1 MVAGRFRIDGWL
13 GEGGLAEVFSAVD
26 SDGRELALKALHA
39 HLAHHAVVRE
49 RFEREMDLTRRVA
62 GPGIVTVFDIY
73 EHAGRPFFTMER
85 LRGMTLADRLARGP
99 MRGDEARRI
108 AWEICAALRGPHA
121 AGALHRDLKPQ
132 NVFLT
137 AQGVKLLD
145 FGAAKEAEEPALTAG
160 SRVLGTPGYIAPEV
174 WEGDPPDPRS
184 DLYAVG
190 AMFFEMI
197 AGQRAFPVEEPSML
211 AALQRAP
218 PDLRL
223 VRRLASKEDA
233 AIVARALAPDPEARF
248 LTARQIMRALEGASV
263 STPPPPA
270 LRYARGEY
278 DVVVH
283 QVVNLLSPF
292 QRDAGIGALLKR
304 LDARASRRW
313 RWRLAGAG
321 EATLAAS
328 ANRPCADAVA
338 ALCAKY
344 RVPATVREAR
354 DRSSTEA
361 WLARRGA
368 FLLVLIASLV
378 AVGGGALLGS
388 GARDCAFAG
397 AIAAVLGY
405 MLSWGLRPALSLS
418 PLRDLPDR
426 TTSRDRLAAAL
437 LRRARALERR
447 AFRLPF
453 RARPPLLEAALAAR
467 ASVEKARAHRDEPV
481 SADLLECAANA
492 DDLLDAVR
500 SGR

>member
-62 GPGIVTVFDIY
+62 GPGIVTVFDMH

-99 MRGDEARRI
+99 VRSDEARRI

-121 AGALHRDLKPQ
+121 AGAIHRDLKPQ

-145 FGAAKEAEEPALTAG
+145 FGAGKGSDDPALTSG
-160 SRVLGTPGYIAPEV
+160 SRVLGAPGYVAPEV
-174 WEGDPPDPRS
+174 CEGDPPDPRS
-184 DLYAVG
+184 DLYAIG
-190 AMFFEMI
+190 AIFFEMI
-197 AGQRAFPVEEPSML
+197 AGQRAFPIEEPSML

-223 VRRLASKEDA
+223 VRRLASREDA

-248 LTARQIMRALEGASV
+248 LTARQIMRALEGGPISA
-263 STPPPPA
+263 PPPPA
-270 LRYARGEY
+270 LRYARGEH
-278 DVVVH
+278 DVVVY
-283 QVVNLLSPF
+283 QVVNLLAPF
-292 QRDAGIGALLKR
+292 RRDAGIGALLKR
-304 LDARASRRW
+304 LDAKAPRRW

-321 EATLAAS
+321 EATLVAG

-338 ALCAKY
+338 ALCAGY
-344 RVPATVREAR
+344 RVPATVRDAR
-354 DRSSTEA
+354 DRSPAEA

-368 FLLVLIASLV
+368 LLLVLIAACV
-378 AVGGGALLGS
+378 AAGGAALLGAS
-388 GARDCAFAG
+388 ARDCAFAG
-397 AIAAVLGY
+397 AMAAALGY
-405 MLSWGLRPALSLS
+405 LLSWGLRPALSLS
-418 PLRDLPDR
+418 PLRDLPAR
-426 TTSRDRLAAAL
+426 TTSRDRFAAGL
-437 LRRARALERR
+437 LRRARALQRKASR
-447 AFRLPF
+447 IPF
-453 RARPPLLEAALAAR
+453 RARPPLHEAALATL
-467 ASVEKARAHRDEPV
+467 ASVERARAHRDQPL

-492 DDLLDAVR
+492 DDLLEAVR
-500 SGR
+500 TVK

>member
-1 MVAGRFRIDGWL
+1 VVAGRFRIDGWL

-62 GPGIVTVFDIY
+62 GPGIVTVFDMH

-99 MRGDEARRI
+99 MRCDEARRI

-121 AGALHRDLKPQ
+121 AGAIHRDLKPQ

-145 FGAAKEAEEPALTAG
+145 FGAARSSEDPAFTAG
-160 SRVLGTPGYIAPEV
+160 SRVPGTPGYIAPEV
-174 WEGDPPDPRS
+174 WDGDPPDPRS

-197 AGQRAFPVEEPSML
+197 AGQRAFPVEDPSML
-211 AALQRAP
+211 AALQRVP
-218 PDLRL
+218 PDVRV

-233 AIVARALAPDPEARF
+233 AVVTRALAPDPEERF
-248 LTARQIMRALEGASV
+248 LTARQIMRALEGGSV
-263 STPPPPA
+263 TSAPPAA
-270 LRYARGEY
+270 LRYMRGEH

-283 QVVNLLSPF
+283 QVVNLLAPLR
-292 QRDAGIGALLKR
+292 RDVGVGALLKR
-304 LDARASRRW
+304 LDVQAPKRW
-313 RWRLAGAG
+313 RWRLAGSG
-321 EATLAAS
+321 EATLVAGAT
-328 ANRPCADAVA
+328 RPCADAVA
-338 ALCAKY
+338 AVCAGY
-344 RVPATVREAR
+344 RVPATVREGQH
-354 DRSSTEA
+354 RSPAEA

-368 FLLVLIASLV
+368 LLLVLVASCV
-378 AVGGGALLGS
+378 AVGATALLGA

-397 AIAAVLGY
+397 AAAAALGY
-405 MLSWGLRPALSLS
+405 FLSWGLRPALSLS

-426 TTSRDRLAAAL
+426 TTSRDRFAAGL
-437 LRRARALERR
+437 LRRARALERKAR
-447 AFRLPF
+447 RLPS
-453 RARPPLLEAALAAR
+453 RARSPLQEASLAAR
-467 ASVEKARAHRDEPV
+467 ASLERARRHRDEPV
-481 SADLLECAANA
+481 TADLLECAANA
-492 DDLLDAVR
+492 DDLLDSVRAVR
-500 SGR
+500 